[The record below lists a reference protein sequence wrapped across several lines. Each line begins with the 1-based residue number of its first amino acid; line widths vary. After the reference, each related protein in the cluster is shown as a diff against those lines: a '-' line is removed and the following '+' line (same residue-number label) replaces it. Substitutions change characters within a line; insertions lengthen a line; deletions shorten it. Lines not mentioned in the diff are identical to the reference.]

1 MTPERPDH
9 PWVHNRVMGRP
20 RVAVGNKTCCRCGRA
35 MRHAAARMP
44 DGQLCMLCLEE
55 AAATYGT
62 CPGCHTHRLLPGRDP
77 DTGAPS
83 CRDCAGVIRNFECG
97 TCGNEG
103 LIYRGGDC
111 RRCALRRQLTDLL
124 QPQRHPQAQVLIDA
138 LGAVPRPA
146 SIMTWLLN
154 PHAAALLRGLG
165 DGSIAYT
172 HDAFD
177 AQRPGKTTEHV
188 RALLVGQQLLPARDP
203 YEHRFHRWTAQTLD
217 AIPDATNRN
226 LIRQYVAWKHNPR
239 IRGLAQEGKATSAA
253 IANARQSVTVATQ
266 FLAWMTSNGLE
277 LKHAT
282 QLDIDSWLAPG
293 PSTRH
298 RARDFVQWAVAAR
311 HATNITV
318 PAPPRRDAG
327 TIDHDERLAWIRR
340 CLTDTRIPTYLR
352 VVILLTLLYGQPLV
366 RIVALPRTAIEQ
378 DDDEVYLRFTRSRAP
393 VPPPF
398 AALLLHQRDHH
409 SPTGS
414 SPDVDSP
421 WLFPGRRAGQHLTAG
436 GVHREMRRSG
446 LRLFQTRNAA
456 LRVLVKE
463 APAPVIAKAL
473 GFTDNTLHR
482 HAAIVAQEWQQYAA
496 TIIGTSDTDT
506 ALPDE

>member
-1 MTPERPDH
+1 
-9 PWVHNRVMGRP
+9 
-20 RVAVGNKTCCRCGRA
+20 
-35 MRHAAARMP
+35 
-44 DGQLCMLCLEE
+44 
-55 AAATYGT
+55 
-62 CPGCHTHRLLPGRDP
+62 
-77 DTGAPS
+77 
-83 CRDCAGVIRNFECG
+83 
-97 TCGNEG
+97 
-103 LIYRGGDC
+103 
-111 RRCALRRQLTDLL
+111 
-124 QPQRHPQAQVLIDA
+124 
-138 LGAVPRPA
+138 
-146 SIMTWLLN
+146 MTWLLN
-154 PHAAALLRGLG
+154 PHAAALLRGWATAL
-165 DGSIAYT
+165 SPT
-172 HDAFD
+172 
-177 AQRPGKTTEHV
+177 PTTLSTPNG
-188 RALLVGQQLLPARDP
+188 RARQPSTCGRCWWANSSYPHETLRTPVPPVDR
-203 YEHRFHRWTAQTLD
+203 RTLD

-352 VVILLTLLYGQPLV
+352 VVILLTLLYGQPWC
-366 RIVALPRTAIEQ
+366 ASSHCPAPQSSGTMTGLPT
-378 DDDEVYLRFTRSRAP
+378 LHPFPCTR
-393 VPPPF
+393 PPPF

-421 WLFPGRRAGQHLTAG
+421 GCFLAAAPDSTSPQAGPPGNEKERTAAVPNPKRG
-436 GVHREMRRSG
+436 P
-446 LRLFQTRNAA
+446 TRPCQSPAPSSPKPSASPTTPCTDTRPSSPRNGSSTPPPSS
-456 LRVLVKE
+456 
-463 APAPVIAKAL
+463 APATP
-473 GFTDNTLHR
+473 TPP
-482 HAAIVAQEWQQYAA
+482 
-496 TIIGTSDTDT
+496 
-506 ALPDE
+506 PDE

>member
-1 MTPERPDH
+1 
-9 PWVHNRVMGRP
+9 
-20 RVAVGNKTCCRCGRA
+20 
-35 MRHAAARMP
+35 MP
-44 DGQLCMLCLEE
+44 DGRLCTLCFEE

-62 CPGCHTHRLLPGRDP
+62 CPRCQTHRLLPGLDP
-77 DTGAPS
+77 GTGARW
-83 CRDCAGVIRNFECG
+83 CCDCAGVTRNFECR

-124 QPQRHPQAQVLIDA
+124 QPQHHPQAQTLIDA
-138 LGAVPRPA
+138 LSAVPRPA

-154 PHAAALLRGLG
+154 RNAAALLRGLG
-165 DGSIAYT
+165 EGTIAYT

-177 AQRPGKTTEHV
+177 AQPAGKTTEHV
-188 RALLVGQQLLPARDP
+188 RALLVTQHLLPARDP
-203 YEHRFHRWTAQTLD
+203 YEHRFYRWTAQTLE
-217 AIPDATNRN
+217 AIPEPANRN

-253 IANARQSVTVATQ
+253 IANARQAVTVATHL
-266 FLAWMTSNGLE
+266 LAWLTSKDLDLE
-277 LKHAT
+277 RAT
-282 QLDIDSWLAPG
+282 QLDIDLWLAPG

-311 HATNITV
+311 HAHGITI

-327 TIDHDERLAWIRR
+327 TMDHDERLAWIRR
-340 CLTDTRIPTYLR
+340 CLTDTRIPHHLR
-352 VVILLTLLYGQPLV
+352 AVTLLTLLYGQPLV

-378 DDDEVYLRFTRSRAP
+378 EGDEVYLRFARSRAP
-393 VPPPF
+393 LPTPF

-409 SPTGS
+409 SPMGS
-414 SPDVDSP
+414 SPDIDSP
-421 WLFPGRRAGQHLTAG
+421 WLFPGRRPGQHLTAG
-436 GVHREMRRSG
+436 GVHQEMRRDG
-446 LRLFQTRNAA
+446 LKLFTIRNTA
-456 LRVLVKE
+456 LRTLVKE

-482 HAAIVAQEWQQYAA
+482 HATIAAQEWQNYAA
-496 TIIGTSDTDT
+496 TISRQQHPPIG
-506 ALPDE
+506 